1 MPTPEL
7 YFEDF
12 TPGQEFHTSGVT
24 LTEGQIIDFALRF
37 DPQPFHLDVEAAKE
51 TIFGGLIASGFH
63 TMALTFRL
71 YAQTNALGA
80 ASLGSPGL
88 DEVRWLRPVR
98 PGDTLRAVVE
108 VLETRPS
115 TSKPDRGIVTV
126 KYTTRNQRGE
136 AVMTMLAKQLIRRR
150 PASAPSDV
158 VTERIPARLAR
169 PTGRARLPRIL
180 RPEREDPMMS
190 RRRLRVSVSIIA

>member
-1 MPTPEL
+1 MQIPQF

-24 LTEGQIIDFALRF
+24 LTEGEIIDFALRF
-37 DPQPFHLDVEAAKE
+37 DPQPFHLDVEAAKQ

-71 YAQTNALGA
+71 YVQTNALA
-80 ASLGSPGL
+80 TASLGSPGL

-136 AVMTMLAKQLIRRR
+136 PVMTMLAKQLIRRR
-150 PASAPSDV
+150 PADAPS
-158 VTERIPARLAR
+158 
-169 PTGRARLPRIL
+169 
-180 RPEREDPMMS
+180 
-190 RRRLRVSVSIIA
+190 VS